1 MEKTKAEIDVLR
13 GADVMQ
19 LAQGISDMHTLNR
32 VERAWDMGYNAATLN
47 KYTKEEVIEKL
58 ILFGEHVSEKCTGSK
73 LSMIGELNEW
83 CKLNLQ

>member
-1 MEKTKAEIDVLR
+1 MKKKTKAQIA
-13 GADVMQ
+13 ADNWAANNWHLHCESDAKYAAAAY
-19 LAQGISDMHTLNR
+19 LAGM
-32 VERAWDMGYNAATLN
+32 NAATLN